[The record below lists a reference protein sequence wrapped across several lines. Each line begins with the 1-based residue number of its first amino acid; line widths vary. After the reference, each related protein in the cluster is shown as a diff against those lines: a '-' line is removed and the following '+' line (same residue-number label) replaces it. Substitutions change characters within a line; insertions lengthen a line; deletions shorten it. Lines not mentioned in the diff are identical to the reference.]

1 MDSYTLVDKI
11 VHILDKKKATAV
23 KALKINE
30 LTVIADYFIIATGTS
45 GTHVR
50 SLSEDVEDAVS
61 NEFGIEPRNI
71 EGKATGW
78 ILLDYGDVVLHLFT
92 PESRNYYDLERLW
105 SDAEELSFDD
115 IND

>member
-1 MDSYTLVDKI
+1 MDSYKLVDKI

-50 SLSEDVEDAVS
+50 SLSEDVEDEIAK
-61 NEFGIEPRNI
+61 EFSVEPRSI

-78 ILLDYGDVVLHLFT
+78 ILIDYGDVVLHIFT

-105 SDAEELSFDD
+105 SDAEELKFDD
-115 IND
+115 IGD